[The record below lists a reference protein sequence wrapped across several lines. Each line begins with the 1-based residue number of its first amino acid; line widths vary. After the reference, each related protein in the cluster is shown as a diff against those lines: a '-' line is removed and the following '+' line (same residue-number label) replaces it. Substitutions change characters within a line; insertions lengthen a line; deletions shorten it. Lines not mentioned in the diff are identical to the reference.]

1 MFDKGSFI
9 EVMGEWAQTV
19 ICGRARLVYNDV
31 FLVFV
36 FHSNCNVRWILTS
49 SNLVDRS
56 YENIANGLPFKRFW
70 FFSVKFCC
78 ILYLI
83 FVVVVCIQFLLL
95 YFVSN
100 FCCCSLYLIFV
111 VVVCIQLRS
120 LHKLKFP
127 SSFPMEIFFV
137 ILLILCVVILCVLL
151 FSGLWYELGD
161 PRKIS
166 SMSYFIASL

>member
-127 SSFPMEIFFV
+127 SSFPMEIFF
-137 ILLILCVVILCVLL
+137 C
-151 FSGLWYELGD
+151 
-161 PRKIS
+161 
-166 SMSYFIASL
+166 YFINFVCCYFVCTIILWSVIWIRRSTKNFFDVVFYC